1 MRLLEWG
8 LLLRLREGGVWSD
21 TFSTTINT
29 FCVRI
34 DSGNGLGQFIPP
46 KGFFS
51 SWGKVW
57 AYRLTRGLF
66 QTKFPENQILIPKG
80 SQSCSWRSRSPISTH
95 VWKSKCGKHTH
106 LLRIRETL
114 PTFINHLVI
123 ISGRSKEQADERK
136 PLSKG
141 VYSWNRKSSLH
152 QHQQSVVVKNAYLSS
167 SMCTPRLWKRGR
179 FWA

>member
-8 LLLRLREGGVWSD
+8 LLLREGGVWSD

-34 DSGNGLGQFIPP
+34 YYGDGSGQFIPP

-66 QTKFPENQILIPKG
+66 QTALFENKILIPKR

-95 VWKSKCGKHTH
+95 VWRSKCGKHTH
-106 LLRIRETL
+106 LLRIKETL
-114 PTFINHLVI
+114 PTFINHLVG
-123 ISGRSKEQADERK
+123 ISLLKVGQKSKPMKGRLSRKVSARGIERVRCISINK
-136 PLSKG
+136 
-141 VYSWNRKSSLH
+141 V
-152 QHQQSVVVKNAYLSS
+152 
-167 SMCTPRLWKRGR
+167 
-179 FWA
+179 